1 MPATAA
7 QPAPTGVGFET
18 CQDAVSLHNRLLQ
31 RANLLLAV
39 RAKTIN
45 FRFHRAK
52 HSQDECP
59 DNSNPGQ
66 AQQYDDRP
74 ARKPRN
80 FFSGYAHQSPITTL
94 QAGDIITV
102 LSVLSQV
109 QTDTVRN
116 GCLMICHKW
125 LAPPRKKAGHAETVT
140 LPANAAQRNK
150 SAMIATGV
158 SSSTARI
165 FALSLII
172 QKTSRRTSAGFL
184 NDFQKTCKIK

>member
-7 QPAPTGVGFET
+7 QPAPTGVGLET
-18 CQDAVSLHNRLLQ
+18 CQGAASLHNRLLQ

-39 RAKTIN
+39 WAKTIN

-52 HSQDECP
+52 HSQDECA
-59 DNSNPGQ
+59 DNSNAGQ

-74 ARKPRN
+74 ACKPRN
-80 FFSGYAHQSPITTL
+80 LFSGYAHQSPITTL

-116 GCLMICHKW
+116 GCLIVCHKW
-125 LAPPRKKAGHAETVT
+125 LAPPRKKAEHAGTVT
-140 LPANAAQRNK
+140 LPVNATRCNK
-150 SAMIATGV
+150 NAMIATGV

-165 FALSLII
+165 FAISLII